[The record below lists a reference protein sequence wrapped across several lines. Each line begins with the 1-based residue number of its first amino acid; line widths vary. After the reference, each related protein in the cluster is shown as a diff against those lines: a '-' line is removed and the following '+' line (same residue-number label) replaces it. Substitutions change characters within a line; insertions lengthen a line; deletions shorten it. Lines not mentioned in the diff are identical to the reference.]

1 MMTRFAP
8 SPRVLTV
15 LAMVSV
21 ALCSMGATGC
31 GGTYYAMQMSSASS
45 RLEEAHAQGAEQLA
59 PYEYYFAKEH
69 LHQAQIEASEASYSD
84 AANFA
89 EVAEEYAS
97 KAIELSRSARSQG
110 QKP

>member
-1 MMTRFAP
+1 MMTRFA
-8 SPRVLTV
+8 SHARVLGV
-15 LAMVSV
+15 LAVV
-21 ALCSMGATGC
+21 LAAPCALGALGC
-31 GGTYYAMQMSSASS
+31 GGAYYAMQMSSASS
-45 RLEEAHAQGAEQLA
+45 KLEEAHAQGAEQLA
-59 PYEYYFAKEH
+59 PYEYYYAKEH

-110 QKP
+110 AKP

>member
-1 MMTRFAP
+1 MMTRFA
-8 SPRVLTV
+8 SHARVLGV
-15 LAMVSV
+15 LAVV
-21 ALCSMGATGC
+21 LAAPCALGALGC
-31 GGTYYAMQMSSASS
+31 GGAYY
-45 RLEEAHAQGAEQLA
+45 
-59 PYEYYFAKEH
+59 AKEH